1 MESGCSFP
9 GGFLSSEPDVRQGV
23 NESGKV
29 GGCMILRTACRAN
42 RRDPG
47 TSRIDQS
54 AAVYPDGPSSESLP
68 FEPKRFVQVDVKR
81 DKSALRLRREWAEP
95 ATRFQFADFEL
106 DLARYELRHAG
117 RPVKLEKIP
126 MELLILLIRRNGEL
140 ASREEIIEKL
150 WGENV
155 FSDTEQGINTA
166 IRKIRQ
172 ALHDDP
178 DEPHFVQTVV
188 GRGYRFIPAVHEEAP
203 GPEQGPSSEAVPAAE
218 VSSARPGS
226 RARLAWLVVALVLVA
241 ALVALGVGAVSERLF
256 SRAVPPIRSLA
267 VLPLE
272 NLSADPAQ
280 EYFADGLTD
289 ELITQLAKQGSLRV
303 ISRMSVMH
311 YKTSKKTIPEIARE
325 LKVDAVV
332 EGSVSRDGNSVRV
345 RAQLIYAPTDEHL
358 WAESFTREMHDLLAL
373 QEDVAAAIAH
383 QVQAQLVPEVGRA
396 GVRPH
401 PVEPAVIE
409 AYLRGRAAWNR
420 RDEAGLREAVEL
432 FQQAVALDPSYAPA
446 YSGLADSYTTLGYL
460 GYLSPQESFPPART
474 AAEKALELDPSLAEP
489 HASLAYIRF
498 YFDWD
503 WKGAEQE
510 FQKASV
516 LNPNYATAHHW
527 YSVYLTAMGRPA
539 EAMAEIQKAQNLDP
553 LSPAIQTDIG
563 FQLYYSRRYDEAI
576 RHLTSTLEMNPNLP
590 LAHLW
595 LGRSYQEKGMYAEA
609 LAEFAHAEKVMRNW
623 PVTIAA
629 RGMAL
634 GLAGKNQEA
643 RRVLTELRELAKKRY
658 VTAYGVALVYAGLS
672 DKDQAFV
679 WLQRGIEERTH
690 WLVWTKLDPRWT
702 GLRGDPRFEELLRR
716 VGLPN

>member
-1 MESGCSFP
+1 MYNPPCIYAERG
-9 GGFLSSEPDVRQGV
+9 
-23 NESGKV
+23 
-29 GGCMILRTACRAN
+29 
-42 RRDPG
+42 
-47 TSRIDQS
+47 
-54 AAVYPDGPSSESLP
+54 AV
-68 FEPKRFVQVDVKR
+68 
-81 DKSALRLRREWAEP
+81 P

-140 ASREEIIEKL
+140 VSREEIIEKL
-150 WGENV
+150 WGQDV
-155 FSDTEQGINTA
+155 FVDTEQGINTA

-178 DEPHFVQTVV
+178 EEPHFVQTVV

-203 GPEQGPSSEAVPAAE
+203 APEQGPASEAVLSAAI
-218 VSSARPGS
+218 SSPLPRS
-226 RARLAWLVVALVLVA
+226 RARLAWMVVALALVV
-241 ALVALGVGAVSERLF
+241 ALVALGVGAVRGRLF

-311 YKTSKKTIPEIARE
+311 YKASKQTVPEIARE
-325 LKVDAVV
+325 LNVDAVV

-358 WAESFTREMHDLLAL
+358 WAESFTREMRDLLAL
-373 QEDVAAAIAH
+373 QEDVASAIAH
-383 QVQAQLVPEVGRA
+383 QVQAQLIPETVRA

-420 RDEAGLREAVEL
+420 RNEAGLREAVEL

-446 YSGLADSYTTLGYL
+446 YSGLADSYTTLGYF
-460 GYLSPQESFPPART
+460 GYLAPQESFPPARR
-474 AAEKALELDPSLAEP
+474 AAEKALELDPTLAEP
-489 HASLAYIRF
+489 HASLAYIKF
-498 YFDWD
+498 YYDWD

-510 FQKASV
+510 FQNALV

-527 YSVYLTAMGRPA
+527 YSVYLTAMERPG
-539 EAMAEIQKAQNLDP
+539 EAMAEIQKARNLDP

-563 FQLYYSRRYDEAI
+563 FQLYYTRRYDEAI

-609 LAEFAHAEKVMRNW
+609 LAAFAQAGKGMRNW
-623 PVTIAA
+623 LPAIAA
-629 RGMAL
+629 RGMIL
-634 GLAGKNQEA
+634 GLAGKRQEA
-643 RRVLTELRELAKKRY
+643 RTVLNEMRELAKKRY
-658 VTAYGVALVYAGLS
+658 VTAYGVALVYAGLG

-679 WLQRGIEERTH
+679 WLQRGVQERTH
-690 WLVWTKLDPRWT
+690 WMVWTKLDPRWDS
-702 GLRGDPRFEELLRR
+702 LRDDPRFGELLRR

>member
-1 MESGCSFP
+1 M
-9 GGFLSSEPDVRQGV
+9 
-23 NESGKV
+23 
-29 GGCMILRTACRAN
+29 
-42 RRDPG
+42 
-47 TSRIDQS
+47 
-54 AAVYPDGPSSESLP
+54 
-68 FEPKRFVQVDVKR
+68 
-81 DKSALRLRREWAEP
+81 P

-117 RPVKLEKIP
+117 TTVKLEKIP

-150 WGENV
+150 WGQNV

-172 ALHDDP
+172 AFHDDP
-178 DEPHFVQTVV
+178 DAPRFVQTVV
-188 GRGYRFIPAVHEEAP
+188 GRGYRFIPAVHEEVP
-203 GPEQGPSSEAVPAAE
+203 DPEHGPSSEAV
-218 VSSARPGS
+218 S
-226 RARLAWLVVALVLVA
+226 
-241 ALVALGVGAVSERLF
+241 
-256 SRAVPPIRSLA
+256 PIRSLA
-267 VLPLE
+267 VLPLK

-280 EYFADGLTD
+280 EYFTDGLTD

-303 ISRMSVMH
+303 ISRTSVMH
-311 YKTSKKTIPEIARE
+311 YKTSEKTIPEIARE

-332 EGSVSRDGNSVRV
+332 EGSISRDGNSVRV

-358 WAESFTREMHDLLAL
+358 WAASFTREMRDVLAL
-373 QEDVAAAIAH
+373 QEDLATVIAR
-383 QVQAQLVPEVGRA
+383 QVQAQLGPEVARV
-396 GVRPH
+396 GVRPN
-401 PVEPAVIE
+401 PVEPTVIE

-420 RDEAGLREAVEL
+420 RDEPGLRQAVEL

-446 YSGLADSYTTLGYL
+446 YSGLADSFTTLGYL
-460 GYLSPQESFPPART
+460 GYLSPQESFTPART

-510 FQKASV
+510 FQRASV

-527 YSVYLTAMGRPA
+527 YSVYLTAMVRPA
-539 EAMAEIQKAQNLDP
+539 EATAEILKAQNFDP

-563 FQLYYSRRYDEAI
+563 FQLYYARRYDEAI

-595 LGRSYQEKGMYAEA
+595 LGRSYQEKQMYAQA
-609 LAEFAHAEKVMRNW
+609 LAEFAQAEKFMRNW

-629 RGMAL
+629 RGTVLA
-634 GLAGKNQEA
+634 LAGRDQEA
-643 RRVLTELRELAKKRY
+643 RKVLAELGELAKKRY
-658 VTAYGVALVYAGLS
+658 VTAYGVALVYAGLG
-672 DKDQAFV
+672 DRDQAFV
-679 WLQRGIEERTH
+679 WLQRGVEERTH
-690 WLVWTKLDPRWT
+690 WLVWTQLDPRWT
-702 GLRGDPRFEELLRR
+702 GLRGDSRFEEVLRQ